1 MRQIYNE
8 LKKIRSD
15 TKCQKS
21 SEANITKDTI
31 QSTNDYN
38 FSAPGLVVI
47 YSSRYSK
54 ALVIYP
60 MSFMKKKKKWF
71 DSVSRSNVFIKTQD
85 IQLKIFPHFRLLLHD
100 LIEF

>member
-60 MSFMKKKKKWF
+60 MSSMKKKKSGLTAF
-71 DSVSRSNVFIKTQD
+71 PGQMCSSRLRIYN
-85 IQLKIFPHFRLLLHD
+85 
-100 LIEF
+100 